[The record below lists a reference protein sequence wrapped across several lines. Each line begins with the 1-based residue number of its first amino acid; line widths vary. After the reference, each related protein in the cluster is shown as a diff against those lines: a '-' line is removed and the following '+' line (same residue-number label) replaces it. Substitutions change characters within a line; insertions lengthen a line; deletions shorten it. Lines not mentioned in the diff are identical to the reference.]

1 MLTFSMLKFKK
12 HPYSKT
18 AKLAKMNFKNGYGV
32 SVLCGTD
39 YYSNG
44 IDTYEVAVLKNGLLC
59 YDTYIAKDVLPY
71 KRIEEVN
78 GIMRK
83 IQAL

>member
-18 AKLAKMNFKNGYGV
+18 AKIAKMNFKNGYGV
-32 SVLCGTD
+32 SVLCGSD

-44 IDTYEVAVLKNGLLC
+44 VDTHEVAVLKNGVLC
-59 YDTYIAKDVLPY
+59 YDTHITNDVLPN

-78 GIMRK
+78 NIMQK

>member
-18 AKLAKMNFKNGYGV
+18 TKIAKMNFKNGYGI
-32 SVLCGTD
+32 SVLCGLD
-39 YYSNG
+39 FYSNG
-44 IDTYEVAVLKNGLLC
+44 VNTYEVAVLKNGVLC
-59 YDTYIAKDVLPY
+59 YDTYITEDVLPY
-71 KRIEEVN
+71 QRIDEVN
-78 GIMRK
+78 DIMRK